1 MKNSQWRKKIA
12 GTCLLCLIIGLS
24 ACASHEVSEKVP
36 ELFWPLPPEKP
47 RIKFVDTIIGSLD
60 ATSKLEKV
68 KNFFAGESA
77 GENKFVK
84 PFGVSAWNG
93 KMFVTDLGHV
103 HVFDFKSGNYGILGE
118 TDLRIPT
125 GIAVYRDR
133 LFVAD
138 VVKKR
143 VFGFDVNTGKAV
155 LEMGWRD
162 LESPAGIAVDERG
175 KRLIVA
181 DAKKHKIFLYSLDG
195 IFLFAFGTLG
205 TGEGELVMPYAVATD
220 RDGRIYVVDSGNFRV
235 QIFNEKGQF
244 IKSIGQIGTSPG
256 NFARPKGIALDSE
269 GHIYVL
275 DSAFAN
281 FQIFDFEGNT
291 LLAVGSNGY
300 GPAEFVLPSSIYI
313 DENDK
318 IYIVDQINKRVQLF
332 QYLK

>member
-1 MKNSQWRKKIA
+1 MKNAKWYEKTARA
-12 GTCLLCLIIGLS
+12 CLLCLIVAFS
-24 ACASHEVSEKVP
+24 ACASPDVAEKVP
-36 ELFWPLPPEKP
+36 ELFWPMPPEKP

-60 ATSKLEKV
+60 ATSKMAKV
-68 KNFFAGESA
+68 KSFFAGDDG

-84 PFGVSAWNG
+84 PFGVAAWNG
-93 KMFVTDLGHV
+93 KMFVTDIGVV

-133 LFVAD
+133 LYVGD
-138 VVKKR
+138 VVKKK

-162 LESPAGIAVDERG
+162 LESPSGIAVDENR

-195 IFLFAFGTLG
+195 IFLFSFGTLG

-220 RDGRIYVVDSGNFRV
+220 RDGRIYVVDSGNFRI
-235 QIFNEKGQF
+235 QIFDEKGQF
-244 IKSIGQIGTSPG
+244 LKSIGQIGTSPG

-275 DSAFAN
+275 DAAFAN

-291 LLAVGSNGY
+291 LLAVGSNGS

-318 IYIVDQINKRVQLF
+318 IYVVDQINKRVQLF